1 MPDGLFYMFS
11 YHKLWPY
18 GYFAKF
24 LENVKLGK
32 LESLRLYTDLIQH
45 LIPPTLYMYS
55 ETDHTCDHIHAKWY
69 SSCVVVGTSR
79 VCRISFGEVI
89 STWLYMWQH
98 SPFAKKSESLLN
110 TDTHHSH
117 YIFIYSPVL
126 DATTFVRSLSPLI
139 SPPSSP
145 PYSVKSDECGVQQ
158 VQHHI
163 CVFVTRHTHARA
175 SLRRLHS

>member
-1 MPDGLFYMFS
+1 MWS
-11 YHKLWPY
+11 YTRQMI
-18 GYFAKF
+18 F
-24 LENVKLGK
+24 V
-32 LESLRLYTDLIQH
+32 LRRRQR
-45 LIPPTLYMYS
+45 
-55 ETDHTCDHIHAKWY
+55 
-69 SSCVVVGTSR
+69 TSR

-175 SLRRLHS
+175 SLRRLHSELYAVIHHHLRRSNPECCCPPDHQDPQDAGGRRVKSLHFVRRP